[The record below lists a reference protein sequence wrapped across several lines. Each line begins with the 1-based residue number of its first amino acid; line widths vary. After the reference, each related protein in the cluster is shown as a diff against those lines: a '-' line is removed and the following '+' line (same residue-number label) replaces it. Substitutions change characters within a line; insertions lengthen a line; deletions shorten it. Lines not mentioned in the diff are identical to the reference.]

1 MFGRRQYLV
10 NSRDRA
16 TGTATNFLYRLPNQM
31 RDVVHVNLLHCIV
44 ENGVFN
50 VDDTNNKFMLNQQS
64 NNLTDE
70 LGNPITYADFPYLAN
85 QVLAYSYLGGA
96 PTFYGV
102 GKGGGALLWCEPTLQ
117 TETAISLEWA
127 IKQPLNTGPAWN
139 NNIGN
144 ATELMCIASDQK
156 KGNNEGTTIV
166 VGGNNLVSQGHQT
179 NFAIST
185 NAGAGG
191 IGSEFD
197 TSIAV
202 GGPSK
207 SVNGIAYN
215 RDDNLWICTG
225 DDSLSTTLD
234 GIKIDDTNNQIRINV
249 VDPLQDKVYIKKPIE
264 FSLEMTNSFG
274 PVQNELKGVTMTM
287 FSAGFYTKENFLIEL
302 NTTLNEALIRLK
314 NGAGMPTAVDSF
326 NCVFDD
332 SNLLIITAT
341 GRADPYVPD
350 RNYGFTFIRSDELLA
365 LFNIAPLPNT
375 SFFNFKAL
383 GVQKS
388 DFPFAEVGGSKDLY
402 CFSVVGT
409 LDSRYRNWRINQFL
423 YDIPLVQFGVPEFN
437 VNITIPP
444 KNYNNADDFASEFG
458 PLISTGLNA
467 SPLLQGYNPSIQ
479 SFYDSGSGSFT
490 FRDLSSPSFLTF
502 SFNQSAENSTPQQ
515 FALGKILGLEEG
527 LLHTI
532 TTTLLPVPYPVGYNL
547 VIPYST
553 WSSTNGYEWT
563 PIRDANLLNI
573 VGHCV
578 AIVQNP
584 TEGPAVIVGT
594 DDGVVYS
601 DGSDLTNEWKKL
613 GSSTQ
618 LSGTNF
624 GKVYAVESVVDGND
638 GIIVA
643 IGCLGGQ
650 VYYSDDFWGNVQ
662 PPVPTLLTTL
672 LRSPNDYEP
681 VCNSIKYTGSTDG
694 NGPTWIFAGSS
705 MSYITSTTPTLA
717 SKTIN
722 IVQFNSGPSQN
733 PSGYPYLEYINGI
746 ETVIVNDGSP
756 VVYTCLVGDNM
767 GQYSCSD
774 ITGSQTLDSWTGVQ
788 PFANNILIQIPT
800 GYYTNTSLASA
811 VAELLNN
818 QAISGNGT
826 FYTEVQA
833 DGTFVIANTTSGNW
847 GIRFMN
853 GTLTYEG
860 TAALLGFGSV
870 SKQYEPSVLQG
881 QEGPYTVKSDVEG
894 GISLTPFE
902 YVLVQSDKFGND
914 LMSNSGLSCW
924 WLVPNVA
931 NGVNANS
938 IVYENTRNP
947 TLEYLQNP
955 RDIEQFDIRIL
966 NSNGEIIEL
975 QDNKN
980 VVIVIEFYTKKA
992 GCR

>member
-70 LGNPITYADFPYLAN
+70 LGNPITYSDFPYLAN

-117 TETAISLEWA
+117 TETAISLDWA

-225 DDSLSTTLD
+225 DDSLSTTLER
-234 GIKIDDTNNQIRINV
+234 IKIDDTNNQMRINV
-249 VDPLQDKVYIKKPIE
+249 IDPLMDKIFLSGGAVVEVTAVVNNILIAQ
-264 FSLEMTNSFG
+264 NSYMA
-274 PVQNELKGVTMTM
+274 Q
-287 FSAGFYTKENFLIEL
+287 GFYTKTDFADSLQARIGECLGRFVMEGFPTPIASVSCSFDSNNYLTITASGTFTGDNGFTNGFVAIRGPALEVLGL
-302 NTTLNEALIRLK
+302 NYAIA
-314 NGAGMPTAVDSF
+314 NGIGIKSTSFPSTGVGSLDLVAVTWNVDSG
-326 NCVFDD
+326 
-332 SNLLIITAT
+332 SAGIT
-341 GRADPYVPD
+341 GYP
-350 RNYGFTFIRSDELLA
+350 NFIPQIQL
-365 LFNIAPLPNT
+365 
-375 SFFNFKAL
+375 
-383 GVQKS
+383 
-388 DFPFAEVGGSKDLY
+388 
-402 CFSVVGT
+402 
-409 LDSRYRNWRINQFL
+409 
-423 YDIPLVQFGVPEFN
+423 GVPEFN
-437 VNITIPP
+437 FNITIPP
-444 KNYNNADDFASEFG
+444 KIYNNADDFASDIG
-458 PLISTGLNA
+458 SLISTGLN
-467 SPLLQGYNPSIQ
+467 SSSLLKGYNPSIQ
-479 SFYDSGSGSFT
+479 SFYDSGSDSFT
-490 FRDLSSPSFLTF
+490 FRDLSSPSYLIY
-502 SFNQSAENSTPQQ
+502 SFNQYAENNTPPQ
-515 FALGKILGLEEG
+515 FALGKILGLQEG
-527 LLHTI
+527 VLHTI
-532 TTTLLPVPYPVGYNL
+532 TTTLLPAPYPVGYNL
-547 VIPYST
+547 AVPYST
-553 WSSTNGYEWT
+553 WSSTDGIEWT
-563 PIRDANLLNI
+563 PIRDANLINI

-578 AIVQNP
+578 AIVHNP
-584 TEGPAVIVGT
+584 NEGPAIIIGT
-594 DDGVVYS
+594 DDGVVYN
-601 DGSDLTNEWKKL
+601 DGTNLTNSWTKL

-618 LSGTNF
+618 LSATNF

-638 GIIVA
+638 GIVVA

-650 VYYSDDFWGNVQ
+650 VYFNDNFWGNVQ

-672 LRSPNDYEP
+672 LRSPNDYDP
-681 VCNSIKYTGSTDG
+681 VCNSIKYTGNTDG
-694 NGPTWIFAGSS
+694 NNPTWIFAGSS
-705 MSYITSTTPTLA
+705 MSYITAVDNFLT

-746 ETVIVNDGSP
+746 ETFTVDDGSP
-756 VVYTCLVGDNM
+756 VGYTCLVGDNM